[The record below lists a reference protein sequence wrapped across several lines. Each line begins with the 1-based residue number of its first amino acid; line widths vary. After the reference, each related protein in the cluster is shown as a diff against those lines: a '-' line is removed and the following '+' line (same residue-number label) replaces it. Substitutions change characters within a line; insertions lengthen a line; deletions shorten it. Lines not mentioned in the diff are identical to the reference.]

1 MQPCHGLWYSPE
13 KFRAQGTFLVRDNR
27 VRGLWVK
34 VFHLPHGQFLQNC
47 LFFYGLEIYWQD
59 YIKQNYCLTLMDI
72 MCWIA
77 YFIIKLNLLG
87 MGAGSIFP
95 MTTNVHALMSCLHIL
110 DYPTN
115 HGALWK
121 MNTNIIETS
130 ASQCFQVLGG
140 DYYLFCAFFCAGS
153 LHSRRRVGSYCSENR
168 RTRGLTSF

>member
-13 KFRAQGTFLVRDNR
+13 KFRAQDTFLVRDNR
-27 VRGLWVK
+27 MRGLWVK

-47 LFFYGLEIYWQD
+47 LFFLWTRD
-59 YIKQNYCLTLMDI
+59 LLTRLYKTKLLSDPDGYNV
-72 MCWIA
+72 WIA

-95 MTTNVHALMSCLHIL
+95 VTTNVHALMSCLHIL

-115 HGALWK
+115 HGALWT

-130 ASQCFQVLGG
+130 ASQCFQVLGR

-153 LHSRRRVGSYCSENR
+153 LHSRRWVGGCCSENR